1 MKTSILRGA
10 AAAALLLVA
19 SAAHAQWDTYRPDRS
34 LWLIGWGL
42 GQPLGNLSDYQNGT
56 SVAGFSMEFRSIV
69 KPKVSV
75 GLAFD
80 YNRFDRTNS
89 LETVA
94 VSGVPNAV
102 LSGPTYRYAD
112 DFGIKVTGHYYL
124 MDGNLRPY
132 AGVGIG
138 GNWAYA
144 YGQTA
149 DLAQTKSE
157 FAFLLTPEV
166 GLLFDLAK
174 GRSAVSINLAFR
186 YNYTTADFGKVK
198 DQQWLSEV
206 VGISVS
212 Y

>member
-1 MKTSILRGA
+1 MKIHTIRGLA
-10 AAAALLLVA
+10 AAAFLLVA

-42 GQPLGNLSDYQNGT
+42 GQTLGSLSDYQNGT

-69 KPKVSV
+69 KPRVSA

-94 VSGVPNAV
+94 RPGGGT
-102 LSGPTYRYAD
+102 LSAPTYRYAD
-112 DFGIKVTGHYYL
+112 DFGIKATGHYYL
-124 MDGNLRPY
+124 ADGNLRPY
-132 AGVGIG
+132 AGLGIG
-138 GNWAYA
+138 GNWSYAYA
-144 YGQTA
+144 QTA
-149 DLAQTKSE
+149 DLASTDSD
-157 FAFLLTPEV
+157 FSFLLTPEV
-166 GLLFDLAK
+166 GLLFDLAAGK
-174 GRSAVSINLAFR
+174 SSVSLNVAFR
-186 YNYTTADFGKVK
+186 YNYSTADFGSVK

-206 VGISVS
+206 IGISVS